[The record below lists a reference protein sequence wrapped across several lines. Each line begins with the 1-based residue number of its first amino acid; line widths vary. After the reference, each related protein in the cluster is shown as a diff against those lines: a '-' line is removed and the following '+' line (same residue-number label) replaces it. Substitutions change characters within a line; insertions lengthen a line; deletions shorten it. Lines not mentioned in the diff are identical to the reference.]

1 MDRGEE
7 NFVLNQLSLSSAE
20 TKHVEPALEGGRVN
34 CTKCSHDVQM
44 AEGQSTGNGGEETEN
59 FAADQLSIKSAETKH
74 VELAT
79 ALDGGRVNC
88 TDCSP
93 DVQMAE
99 GQSTGDGGEEN
110 ENFVADQ
117 LSLLSAETK
126 RVEPSNALDG
136 GRANFTKCSQDVQMT
151 EGQSTGDGGEENE
164 NFVADQLSLLS
175 AETKR
180 VEPSNAL
187 DGGRANF
194 TKCSQD
200 VQMTEGQSTGDGGE
214 ENENFVADQL
224 SPLSTET
231 KHVELA
237 TALDGSRIKCT
248 KCSHEQK
255 VRSQS

>member
-7 NFVLNQLSLSSAE
+7 NFVLNQLSPSSAE
-20 TKHVEPALEGGRVN
+20 TKHVDPALDGGCVN
-34 CTKCSHDVQM
+34 CTECSHDVQM

-59 FAADQLSIKSAETKH
+59 FVADQLSIKSAETKH

-88 TDCSP
+88 RKCSHDGQMAEGQSTGNGGEETENFVADQLSIKSAETKHVELATALDGGRVKCTDCSP

-99 GQSTGDGGEEN
+99 GQSTGDGGEET

-126 RVEPSNALDG
+126 RVEP
-136 GRANFTKCSQDVQMT
+136 V
-151 EGQSTGDGGEENE
+151 
-164 NFVADQLSLLS
+164 
-175 AETKR
+175 
-180 VEPSNAL
+180 NAL

>member
-44 AEGQSTGNGGEETEN
+44 A
-59 FAADQLSIKSAETKH
+59 
-74 VELAT
+74 
-79 ALDGGRVNC
+79 
-88 TDCSP
+88 
-93 DVQMAE
+93 
-99 GQSTGDGGEEN
+99 
-110 ENFVADQ
+110 
-117 LSLLSAETK
+117 
-126 RVEPSNALDG
+126 
-136 GRANFTKCSQDVQMT
+136 
-151 EGQSTGDGGEENE
+151 
-164 NFVADQLSLLS
+164 
-175 AETKR
+175 
-180 VEPSNAL
+180 
-187 DGGRANF
+187 
-194 TKCSQD
+194 
-200 VQMTEGQSTGDGGE
+200 EGQSTGDGGE